1 MRGIYFLW
9 SLPRKKL
16 ILRLLICCIFCLI
29 FTRQSVFAE
38 SSSLTVQN
46 FSGINITSRSSGS
59 FDVNAKTITANVTA
73 KTSGG
78 WSLYLSTETEDNF
91 LRDEKTGTKIK
102 PISNSNSSYLSSND
116 YVSWGHLYKHQ

>member
-1 MRGIYFLW
+1 MRAIYFLW

-16 ILRLLICCIFCLI
+16 VLKLLICCTFCLV
-29 FTRQSVFAE
+29 FTHQSVFAE

-91 LRDEKTGTKIK
+91 LRDEK
-102 PISNSNSSYLSSND
+102 PE
-116 YVSWGHLYKHQ
+116 